1 MRLGF
6 QLKARPAARAI
17 EVDCRHISRRSMQ
30 LSAIAIR
37 TVQIPMG
44 PNFGRYPRALG
55 IALVAFETLLRER
68 DLHLRIRSLS
78 LG

>member
-1 MRLGF
+1 
-6 QLKARPAARAI
+6 
-17 EVDCRHISRRSMQ
+17 MQ